1 MKRIERTKRI
11 DTLARSRVF
20 ICVSFFISIYITDEP
35 QGDRFLSIQDAKQAV
50 EQFELRTHWR
60 FSVYKKDEGFGE
72 KS

>member
-35 QGDRFLSIQDAKQAV
+35 QGDRFYQ
-50 EQFELRTHWR
+50 
-60 FSVYKKDEGFGE
+60 YKMQSKLWNNLN
-72 KS
+72 